1 MANDPKG
8 MSKMNKQMPVYLFSG
23 DQDPVGNMG
32 KGVAN
37 VKAALDKAGLQDVT
51 MRLYAEG
58 RHEMLN
64 ELNKAEVMN
73 DILAW
78 VEAKIK

>member
-1 MANDPKG
+1 
-8 MSKMNKQMPVYLFSG
+8 MNKQMPVYLFSG

-37 VKAALDKAGLQDVT
+37 VKTALDKAGLQDVT
-51 MRLYAEG
+51 RRLYAEG

-64 ELNKAEVMN
+64 ELNKEEVMN
-73 DILAW
+73 DLLEW
-78 VEAKIK
+78 VEEKLQ

>member
-1 MANDPKG
+1 
-8 MSKMNKQMPVYLFSG
+8 
-23 DQDPVGNMG
+23 VGNMG
-32 KGVAN
+32 KGVTN
-37 VKAALDKAGLQDVT
+37 VKTVLDKAGLQDVTNVKTVLDKAGLQDVT

-64 ELNKAEVMN
+64 ELNKDEVMN

>member
-1 MANDPKG
+1 
-8 MSKMNKQMPVYLFSG
+8 
-23 DQDPVGNMG
+23 
-32 KGVAN
+32 
-37 VKAALDKAGLQDVT
+37 VKTALDKAGLQDVT

>member
-1 MANDPKG
+1 
-8 MSKMNKQMPVYLFSG
+8 
-23 DQDPVGNMG
+23 MG

-37 VKAALDKAGLQDVT
+37 VKTALDKAGLQDVT

-64 ELNKAEVMN
+64 ELNKEEAMN
-73 DILAW
+73 DLLQW
-78 VEAKIK
+78 VEEKLQ

>member
-1 MANDPKG
+1 

-37 VKAALDKAGLQDVT
+37 VKTALDKAGLQDVT

-64 ELNKAEVMN
+64 ELNKEEAMN
-73 DILAW
+73 DLLQW
-78 VEAKIK
+78 VEEKLQ